1 MTELDV
7 LERIGLL
14 LARPGALIMAAPVM
28 GGQFAPAPVRIG
40 LAVILS
46 FTMLGVVQV
55 PAPPPLPALTLIL
68 LREVAIGTAI
78 AMALRALIA
87 AAEFGGHLSGAQMML
102 SYGSTIDPQ
111 GGVRNNIIASIY
123 SNLAIFTFFMIDGH
137 HALMRALAE
146 SYVSM
151 PIGTGGVDGSIV
163 EVVMRL
169 LGVVFVLGFRL
180 AAPLIV
186 VLLIVEVAAGLLTRA
201 TPGLDL
207 MALTTPVRVVVG
219 LLAVSAVVPLVPGLV
234 QRFVSVA
241 MELGMAAAA
250 AFR

>member
-241 MELGMAAAA
+241 MELGTAAAA

>member
-28 GGQFAPAPVRIG
+28 GGQFAPVPVRVG
-40 LAVILS
+40 LAVVLS

-55 PAPPPLPALTLIL
+55 PAPPALPGLTLIL
-68 LREVAIGTAI
+68 IREIAIGTAI

-111 GGVRNNIIASIY
+111 GGVRNNIIAGIY
-123 SNLAIFTFFMIDGH
+123 GNLAIFTFFLIDGH

-219 LLAVSAVVPLVPGLV
+219 LLAVAAVVPLVPGLV
-234 QRFVSVA
+234 QRFVTVT